1 MKKILGL
8 DLGTNSI
15 GWALIEQDFG
25 KKEGNIIGMGSRIIP
40 MDQAQ
45 LGDFAKGNTISQ
57 TAERT
62 RLRSVRRLKE
72 RSLLRRERLH
82 RVLNILGFL
91 PDHYV
96 QAIDFEKRLGKFI
109 DHTEPKIPYRRVQNS
124 DQIKYEFIFK
134 NSFNEMLDDF
144 KTHQPGYLIGDN
156 GKPRLVP
163 YDWTLYYLRKK
174 ALTRKVEKE
183 ELAWLIMNFNQ
194 KRGYYQLRGE
204 EVEDTPNKLIEF
216 HSLLVVD
223 VIEDE
228 IKSKK
233 GDVWYSVVLE
243 NGWIYRR
250 SSKNPIYD
258 WNGKRKD
265 FIVTTELNDDGTIKT
280 DKEGNEKR
288 SFRSPGEDDWTLKM
302 KKTEHDIVQSGKQVG
317 EYIYDAM
324 LKEPSQ
330 KIKGKLVRTIER
342 KYYKKELELIL
353 NKQSEFHPEFSNEET
368 YNQCI
373 RELYCHN
380 QAHQLELSKRDL
392 IHLLIDDI
400 IFYQRPLR
408 SQKGTIS
415 NCSLEF
421 RKYKSKDGVEQVQHL
436 KVISKSNPIYQ
447 EFRIWQWIYN
457 LSIYTIDKDE
467 NVTSS
472 FISNAD
478 DCEALFEF
486 LNNRKD
492 IEQKPLLKYL
502 LEKKGFKGKAASSE
516 IEKYRWNYVV
526 DKKYPCNET
535 RAILLTRLD
544 KVSGLSV
551 DFLDRDK
558 ELNLWHIIYSVT
570 DKGQYEKALKKF
582 AIKHSLNV
590 EQFFDAFKNI
600 PPFKSEYGTFS
611 EKAIRKLLTLM
622 RIGKYWKW
630 DNIDTPTQKRI
641 EVLINGEYEETISDK
656 VREKVKLLQHENQF
670 QGLPLYLAQY
680 IVYGRHSEASDAV
693 KWNTV
698 SDLNQYLKDF
708 KQHSLRNPIVEQVIT
723 ETIRVVRDVWEK
735 YGNGQPNYFDEIHLE
750 LGREMKNP
758 KNERER
764 MTKRITENENTNQR
778 IKALLAELAND
789 TSVENVRPYSPN
801 QQEILKIYEEG
812 ALESVVDI
820 DDDILKISKTAQPS
834 ATDLKRYKLWLEQ
847 KYRSPYTGAVIP
859 LNKLFTHEYEI
870 EHIIPQSRYFDDSLS
885 NKVIC
890 EAAINKLKDNQLG
903 YEFIKNHH
911 GEKVQIGNTTVKVV
925 EVKDYEDFV
934 KTQYARNRA
943 KLYKLML
950 EDIPEK
956 MIERQLNDT
965 RYISKYISAILSNIV
980 RIDTNDD
987 GINAKNLIP
996 VNGKVTAELR
1006 HDWGIEDVWN
1016 DLILPRFERMNTITG
1031 TTSFTAWN
1039 EHHHK
1044 YLPTVPLE
1052 LSKGFSKK
1060 RIDHRHHAL
1069 DALVV
1074 ACATR
1079 DHVNLLNNIHADST
1093 PRYDL
1098 SRKLR
1103 IYEKV
1108 TYKHPKTGENIT
1120 RDVPKAFIKPW
1131 PSFNADAKHKVEG
1144 VVVSFKQNIRVINKA
1159 TNYYQKWKEVDGKLQ
1174 KVTIQQH
1181 GTNWAIRKPLH
1192 KDTVSGAIRLDR
1204 VKVPKGKIITATRKP
1219 LDTSFDTK
1227 TIESIT
1233 DTGIQKIVLN
1243 YLKAKGGDPEIAF
1256 TPEGIEEMNNNI
1268 AMYNDGKKHQPILKV
1283 RIFETGSKFQ
1293 LGYTGNKTTKYVEA
1307 AKGTNLFFA
1316 IYEGKNG
1323 KRNFDTM
1330 PLNLVIERL
1339 KQGLSPVPE
1348 TNDKGDKLLFHLSP
1362 NDLVYVPTPEELE
1375 NPETIDLTNIGKEK
1389 LARIYKMVSSTG
1401 NRLYG
1406 IPQYIAKV
1414 IQDKVEFTQLN
1425 KIESSVDGI
1434 SLKDYCIKMNTSR
1447 LGNIVNPDGFV

>member
-1 MKKILGL
+1 MTMKKILGL

-25 KKEGNIIGMGSRIIP
+25 KKEGKIIGMGSRIIP

-62 RLRSVRRLKE
+62 RLRGARRLIE

-109 DHTEPKIPYRRVQNS
+109 DNTEPKIPYRRVKNS
-124 DQIKYEFIFK
+124 DLSKYEFIFK

-144 KTHQPGYLIGDN
+144 KTHQPGILIGDN

-174 ALTRKVEKE
+174 ALTQKVEKE
-183 ELAWLIMNFNQ
+183 ELGWIIMNFNQ

-204 EVEDTPNKLIEF
+204 EVEETLNKLIEF

-228 IKSKK
+228 TKSKK
-233 GDVWYSVVLE
+233 GEVWYSVVLE

-250 SSKNPIYD
+250 SSKYPIYD
-258 WNGKRKD
+258 WKGKRKD

-302 KKTEHDIVQSGKQVG
+302 KKTEHDIIESGKQVG
-317 EYIYDAM
+317 EYIYDTL
-324 LKEPSQ
+324 LKDPSQ

-342 KYYKKELELIL
+342 RFYKKELELIL
-353 NKQSEFHPEFSNEET
+353 KKQSEFHPEFSNEGS

-373 RELYCHN
+373 RELYRHN
-380 QAHQLELSKRDL
+380 QAHQLELSKRGL
-392 IHLLIDDI
+392 IHLLTDDI

-408 SQKGTIS
+408 SQKSTIS

-421 RKYKSKDGVEQVQHL
+421 RKYKSKDGVDQVQQL

-447 EFRIWQWIYN
+447 EFRMWQWIHN

-467 NVTSS
+467 NVTSL
-472 FISNAD
+472 FLNNAD
-478 DCEALFEF
+478 DYETLYEF
-486 LNNRKD
+486 LSNRKD
-492 IEQKPLLKYL
+492 IEQKPLLKFF
-502 LEKKGFKGKAASSE
+502 LEKKGIKGKAASAE
-516 IEKYRWNYVV
+516 IDKYRWNYVE

-535 RAILLTRLD
+535 RAALLAKLE

-551 DFLDRDK
+551 GFLDYDK

-570 DKGQYEKALKKF
+570 DKEQYEKAIKKF
-582 AIKHSLNV
+582 AAKYELNV
-590 EQFFDAFKNI
+590 EQFYEAFKNFA
-600 PPFKSEYGTFS
+600 PFKSEYGAFS
-611 EKAIRKLLTLM
+611 EKAIRKLLPLM
-622 RIGKYWKW
+622 RIGKYWNW
-630 DNIDTPTQKRI
+630 DNIDSRTQKRI
-641 EVLINGEYEETISDK
+641 EILIDGEYEETISDK
-656 VREKVKLLQHENQF
+656 VREKVKSLHAENQF

-680 IVYGRHSEASDAV
+680 IVYGRHSEASHAA
-693 KWNTV
+693 KWNSV
-698 SDLNQYLKDF
+698 GEINQFLKDF
-708 KQHSLRNPIVEQVIT
+708 KQHSLRNPIVEQIIT
-723 ETIRVVRDVWEK
+723 EALRVVRDIWEK
-735 YGNGQPNYFDEIHLE
+735 YGNGHANYFDEIHLE
-750 LGREMKNP
+750 LGRDMKNP

-764 MTKRITENENTNQR
+764 MTKRIAENENTNQR

-789 TSVENVRPYSPN
+789 SSVENVRPYSPN

-812 ALESVVDI
+812 ALESVTEI
-820 DDDILKISKTAQPS
+820 EDDILKISKTAQPS

-903 YEFIKNHH
+903 FEFIKNHH
-911 GEKVQIGNTTVKVV
+911 GEKVQTGNTTVKVF
-925 EVKDYEDFV
+925 EVSEYEDFV
-934 KTQYARNRA
+934 KQQYAKNRA
-943 KLYKLML
+943 KLNKLML
-950 EDIPEK
+950 EEIPEK

-980 RIDTNDD
+980 RTDTNDD
-987 GINAKNLIP
+987 GVNAKNLIP

-1006 HDWGIEDVWN
+1006 HDWGLEDVWN
-1016 DLILPRFERMNTITG
+1016 DLILPRFERMNELTG
-1031 TTSFTAWN
+1031 TTSFTAWSEN
-1039 EHHHK
+1039 HHK
-1044 YLPTVPLE
+1044 FLPTVPLE
-1052 LSKGFSKK
+1052 QSKGFSKK

-1131 PSFNADAKHKVEG
+1131 PSFNADAKHKLDC

-1159 TNYYQKWKEVDGKLQ
+1159 TNYYEKWKNVDGKWQ
-1174 KVTIQQH
+1174 KVTVQQQ
-1181 GTNWAIRKPLH
+1181 GVNWAIRKPLH
-1192 KDTVSGAIRLDR
+1192 KDTVSGIIQLSR
-1204 VKVPKGKIITATRKP
+1204 VKVPKGKVITASRKP
-1219 LDTSFDTK
+1219 IDTSFDAK

-1233 DTGIQKIVLN
+1233 DTGIQKILLN
-1243 YLKAKGGDPEIAF
+1243 YLNAKGGDPEIAF
-1256 TPEGIEEMNNNI
+1256 TPEGIEEMNKNI
-1268 AMYNDGKKHQPILKV
+1268 DLYNQGKKHQPILKV

-1293 LGYTGNKTTKYVEA
+1293 LGTTGNKTAKYVET

-1316 IYEGKNG
+1316 IYEGKNA
-1323 KRNFDTM
+1323 KRNFDTI

-1348 TNDKGDKLLFHLSP
+1348 TNEKGDKLLFHLSP
-1362 NDLVYVPTPEELE
+1362 NDLVYIPSPEELE
-1375 NPETIDLTNIGKEK
+1375 NPEQIDLSSIGKVK
-1389 LARIYKMVSSTG
+1389 LSRIYKMVSATG
-1401 NRLYG
+1401 IQCFFVRHDVASSIIDKSEFSSLNKTEKSIDG
-1406 IPQYIAKV
+1406 IMIKDNCLKV
-1414 IQDKVEFTQLN
+1414 ILD
-1425 KIESSVDGI
+1425 
-1434 SLKDYCIKMNTSR
+1434 R
-1447 LGNIVNPDGFV
+1447 LGIIIKV